1 MSILGQLETPRF
13 KATKSD
19 KQLMSYIKGN
29 IEEVIYKSISE
40 IAKESGIGE
49 ATITRFTKKIGFSG
63 FQDFKVT
70 LAKEISNNE
79 RKGIL
84 NNNITNDESVKDTA
98 QKLLQCNI
106 NVLEKTME
114 IANFDDIQKCAEY
127 IEKAGKIYFFGIGY
141 SGIVAQDSNYKFMR
155 IGINSNC
162 YDDSHNMV
170 MMSSIANK
178 DDLIIAISHSGET
191 EEIIQAGKL
200 AKENGAKV
208 ISITQ
213 NSPSRLNDIS
223 DINLSYV
230 SVETIF
236 ETGAVATKLA
246 QIFLI
251 DLVYSQLVKERYADA
266 MERKIKTTE
275 AIRKLTGK

>member
-1 MSILGQLETPRF
+1 
-13 KATKSD
+13 
-19 KQLMSYIKGN
+19 
-29 IEEVIYKSISE
+29 
-40 IAKESGIGE
+40 
-49 ATITRFTKKIGFSG
+49 
-63 FQDFKVT
+63 
-70 LAKEISNNE
+70 
-79 RKGIL
+79 
-84 NNNITNDESVKDTA
+84 
-98 QKLLQCNI
+98 
-106 NVLEKTME
+106 
-114 IANFDDIQKCAEY
+114 
-127 IEKAGKIYFFGIGY
+127 
-141 SGIVAQDSNYKFMR
+141 MR

-213 NSPSRLNDIS
+213 NSPSRLKDIS

>member
-1 MSILGQLETPRF
+1 MMI
-13 KATKSD
+13 
-19 KQLMSYIKGN
+19 
-29 IEEVIYKSISE
+29 V
-40 IAKESGIGE
+40 
-49 ATITRFTKKIGFSG
+49 TIW
-63 FQDFKVT
+63 
-70 LAKEISNNE
+70 LW
-79 RKGIL
+79 
-84 NNNITNDESVKDTA
+84 
-98 QKLLQCNI
+98 C
-106 NVLEKTME
+106 
-114 IANFDDIQKCAEY
+114 
-127 IEKAGKIYFFGIGY
+127 
-141 SGIVAQDSNYKFMR
+141 
-155 IGINSNC
+155 
-162 YDDSHNMV
+162 
-170 MMSSIANK
+170 IANK

-213 NSPSRLNDIS
+213 NSPSRLKDIS

>member
-106 NVLEKTME
+106 NVLEKRTL
-114 IANFDDIQKCAEY
+114 
-127 IEKAGKIYFFGIGY
+127 
-141 SGIVAQDSNYKFMR
+141 
-155 IGINSNC
+155 
-162 YDDSHNMV
+162 H
-170 MMSSIANK
+170 
-178 DDLIIAISHSGET
+178 
-191 EEIIQAGKL
+191 
-200 AKENGAKV
+200 
-208 ISITQ
+208 
-213 NSPSRLNDIS
+213 
-223 DINLSYV
+223 
-230 SVETIF
+230 
-236 ETGAVATKLA
+236 
-246 QIFLI
+246 
-251 DLVYSQLVKERYADA
+251 
-266 MERKIKTTE
+266 
-275 AIRKLTGK
+275 LTF